1 MKPVRFAQFMPDAN
15 HASHDNSPKPRTQSM
30 SSYTRQL
37 AEFAANLKLEDV
49 PEEVVARAKGIIL
62 DGLGCGLFAADV
74 KWTQILARVVGQLEP
89 SGGRASIWGRGETA
103 SAVHAALVNGT
114 MVQG

>member
-1 MKPVRFAQFMPDAN
+1 
-15 HASHDNSPKPRTQSM
+15 M
-30 SSYTRQL
+30 SSHSRQL

-62 DGLGCGLFAADV
+62 DGLGCGLFAANV

-89 SGGRASIWGRGETA
+89 DGGRAPIWGRGETA

-114 MVQG
+114 MIQGFEIDHANQAFFHACADVLPPGLAS